1 MPRTLRLSGKTQLT
15 RVEKDPGARVARP
28 CRDECRARCVC
39 PVKLSLRVRRR
50 TPAHAWVDVVATNA
64 AHAAFVRYNA
74 AYACGEGPWR
84 TRGST
89 LLRQMHRTLQLSG
102 KMQLTRASTLAR
114 HPARP
119 SRQACR
125 PPKARKVGHGK
136 TTCPLFQVRR
146 RSRPPYDDRL
156 PDVLDDADATRRT
169 PGRWRLRRSC
179 RLPWPG

>member
-1 MPRTLRLSGKTQLT
+1 MTL
-15 RVEKDPGARVARP
+15 PGRP
-28 CRDECRARCVC
+28 CRHSPDLEKGTGCFSMFLGHGPGSRVGRRRRDECRARCAC
-39 PVKLSLRVRRR
+39 PVNRSLRVRRR
-50 TPAHAWVDVVATNA
+50 PPAHAWVDVVATNA
-64 AHAAFVRYNA
+64 AHAALVRK
-74 AYACGEGPWR
+74 
-84 TRGST
+84 T
-89 LLRQMHRTLQLSG
+89 
-102 KMQLTRASTLAR
+102 QLTRASTLTR

-119 SRQACR
+119 SRQTCR

-169 PGRWRLRRSC
+169 PGRWRLRQSC